1 MQETGWVSMIGLRQW
16 LTAAM
21 DQALASRKLAGF
33 SPVVRL
39 NAALNAVSG
48 HVTHLLG
55 HRRDRTTA
63 GL

>member
-1 MQETGWVSMIGLRQW
+1 MIGLRQW